1 MLKKFIVTI
10 DTECDKTEDWSNSS
24 PISFNG
30 VQRGVKEILQP
41 LFEKYSIKPVY
52 FLSYEVL
59 SNAECVSYFKSLL
72 INNKCELATH
82 LHYEY
87 VIDEIELNQL
97 SGLKCDGVQNSLSY
111 KEEKHFLN
119 IITKKFIDCFGIK
132 PISFRAGRYGISKN
146 TGSILHNLGYR
157 IDSSITPLTRW
168 NYENEKNSLNFR
180 LIEREPYFVDLEK
193 GLKCKGSSNL
203 LEVPISIFK
212 NKTFKSYL
220 KYLLKK
226 EYTKTWIRPYVSPL
240 NRIIE
245 CIKGDINNDTPIV
258 IMFHN
263 MEVVPG
269 MSPYVQSEEQSLD
282 YILTLDKIFSYC
294 TKLKIS
300 PVTLNEFYND
310 YTK

>member
-1 MLKKFIVTI
+1 MLKNFIVTI

-41 LFEKYSIKPVY
+41 LFEKYSIKP
-52 FLSYEVL
+52 
-59 SNAECVSYFKSLL
+59 
-72 INNKCELATH
+72 
-82 LHYEY
+82 
-87 VIDEIELNQL
+87 
-97 SGLKCDGVQNSLSY
+97 
-111 KEEKHFLN
+111 
-119 IITKKFIDCFGIK
+119 
-132 PISFRAGRYGISKN
+132 ISFRAGRYGISKN
-146 TGSILHNLGYR
+146 TGSILHDLGYR

-168 NYENEKNSLNFR
+168 NYEKEKNSLNFR

-226 EYTKTWIRPYVSPL
+226 EYSKTWIRPYVSPL

-245 CIKGDINNDTPIV
+245 CIKGDINNDIPIV

-294 TKLKIS
+294 TKLKMS